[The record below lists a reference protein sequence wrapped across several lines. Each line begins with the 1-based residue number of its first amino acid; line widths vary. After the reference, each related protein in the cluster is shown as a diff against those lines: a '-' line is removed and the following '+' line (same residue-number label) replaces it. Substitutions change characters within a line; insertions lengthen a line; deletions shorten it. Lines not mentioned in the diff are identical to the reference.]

1 MASQVVYHALKAPS
15 DPPRAGGPSKIQIAS
30 TAWEDRSLYMPNK
43 GQVISD
49 WILTKLLKDK
59 ANPPALN
66 PVLDIRFWALLSQIV
81 ADKTKAAKHWLL
93 PQLNRVPITPILASF
108 LDLLGAVEAEQR
120 VPLTTAVSRS
130 LNIIWPLAVHKISAE
145 SLLECLGNFL
155 GAIQKF
161 PQLIDVLE
169 QIGDCILSSLRA
181 SVGNSSNKKKA
192 TPYQLSS
199 LFIQNHL
206 RPWIVCSSNPTQSH
220 LGESVYVVGTEIL
233 FNVDT
238 LRQIHDEEHPI
249 FAALRNI
256 PDNLVH
262 PSLSRIFSS
271 FVHCTRKHRSSLFG
285 QSSGHSPAALTE
297 QVRSACFSFFDSCQ
311 ALLNVID
318 PTISTWTARVGLL
331 TVVGD
336 ENLFGSSQA
345 DGQMSLQSTV
355 PLVLSVL
362 GSERPGK
369 RLCTLRVHPN
379 EAIGE
384 EAWSAIACLSKL
396 IQIDYDL
403 ILKDIPRILPEL
415 LHIPGVSPSVFSF
428 LELLLDYHVKTRTMH
443 THIETLFAALA
454 ADPKTRSSDVQQ
466 HYQAAFSSALLH
478 PVHLNRLANCTH
490 KFLTPGQTGQ
500 TIAFI
505 LAALHDCWSQI
516 SASDDAES
524 IGSSLALTFCFSARL
539 ASVILAAL
547 PLQALSDS
555 TLQEVN
561 GSLNELRSTFLPRA
575 LGKVFKVIRK
585 NATESWASQ
594 VLGVAILRL
603 QYALGTPHT
612 DKLWTKVETA
622 SDQDGL
628 LPELSLELFRV
639 LLKWSSVDEPIR
651 TRDSI
656 DRILS
661 FLENNS
667 SSSENSWSGASCSL
681 TFGSKGKEDGALA
694 ILHMLIDRYLPIIE
708 FIIFRANIA
717 AHVSGEAGLDA
728 NLLLLNAL
736 SSAQFWELP
745 NLRTAILA
753 FADDTTSMLAD
764 SSAADSQSTVRS
776 TYQLLLMFPI
786 EFMSRTLR
794 TELIRRAVNGDV
806 LYSSSLVESQ
816 DLHSVVAVLRTFIHN
831 VSLYIGAIPNLSRY
845 LTHIIRCNSSSQ
857 TLQNSTDVTLSL
869 VGMHFTALLKSSE
882 QSAEATVEVLRSCLP
897 PDILNS
903 ANDSRV
909 LVHLIETLTNGFSRQ
924 RFSFS
929 LIGEMFATHII
940 SLSFSTE
947 VQDEICNLER
957 KLSEA
962 LVGRLGDIDA
972 LFASEELMNLWLHA
986 LLLRRWLK
994 VQGDKLPLVGLKLC
1008 SGTRGSVSS
1017 TEELDKNC
1025 TAAFAI
1031 LAEELHWT
1039 PDSGRLQH
1047 LGVILATYVLFA
1059 HLINHNTRLDQLFS
1073 QMCNALPVSEFCHLL
1088 DLAHES
1094 LSDTAHS
1101 AQHMVHLVHAAA
1113 LLLSEH
1119 PAGTL
1124 KHTQNFLTRCLNTF
1138 TGRAEFTNGSLP
1150 LRIEVLRLLRQ
1161 QCSDSPASLRTSDI
1175 GSIWSLL
1182 SKFLVKSKT
1191 HDEATSTDISHEI
1204 TTTVGALIRLRRD
1217 LVALTLPNL
1226 GMVLQQLILTIRRP
1240 RPQLGAK
1247 QTALVTDTLPRWV
1260 NSVYPVSHEEGKALA
1275 RLLETL
1281 TTKTTP
1287 RSHASTGTERAE
1299 SLARPFS
1306 KHAAYVIKA
1315 YIDAMND
1322 PLCMLPPEL
1331 RKELRP
1337 GLFALCSMLNDHN
1350 RDAMMVSALDT
1361 GGKTIMKN
1369 LWSEYEKQKYV
1380 GKG

>member
-1 MASQVVYHALKAPS
+1 MASQAVYHALKAPS
-15 DPPRAGGPSKIQIAS
+15 DPPRSGGPSKIQIAS
-30 TAWEDRSLYMPNK
+30 SAWEDKSLYMPNK
-43 GQVISD
+43 GEVISD

-66 PVLDIRFWALLSQIV
+66 PVLDIQFWTLLSQIV
-81 ADKTKAAKHWLL
+81 VDKPKAAKHWLL
-93 PQLNRVPITPILASF
+93 PQLNRVPVTPIVAAF
-108 LDLLGAVEAEQR
+108 LDLLGAVEAELR
-120 VPLTTAVSRS
+120 VPLTTAVR
-130 LNIIWPLAVHKISAE
+130 I
-145 SLLECLGNFL
+145 
-155 GAIQKF
+155 
-161 PQLIDVLE
+161 
-169 QIGDCILSSLRA
+169 
-181 SVGNSSNKKKA
+181 
-192 TPYQLSS
+192 QLST

-206 RPWIVCSSNPTQSH
+206 RPWIVCSSNPTSSH

-262 PSLSRIFSS
+262 PTLSRIFSS
-271 FVHCTRKHRSSLFG
+271 FVQCTRKHRSSLFG
-285 QSSGHSPAALTE
+285 QSSGHSSAALTE
-297 QVRSACFSFFDSCQ
+297 QVRAACFSFFDSCQ
-311 ALLNVID
+311 VLLNVID
-318 PTISTWTARVGLL
+318 PTILTWMARVDLL

-336 ENLFGSSQA
+336 ENLFSSSQA

-362 GSERPGK
+362 GSERPD
-369 RLCTLRVHPN
+369 
-379 EAIGE
+379 E
-384 EAWSAIACLSKL
+384 EASLAIVCLSKL
-396 IQIDYDL
+396 MQIDHDL

-415 LHIPGVSPSVFSF
+415 LHIPGVTPSVFSF

-443 THIETLFAALA
+443 THVETLFAALA
-454 ADPKTRSSDVQQ
+454 ADTKTRFSNVQQ
-466 HYQAAFSSALLH
+466 RYQAAFSSALLH
-478 PVHLNRLANCTH
+478 PIHLNRLTNCTR

-500 TIAFI
+500 TVAFT
-505 LAALHDCWSQI
+505 LAALQDCWSQI

-524 IGSSLALTFCFSARL
+524 GRGSLALTFCFSARL
-539 ASVILAAL
+539 ASVILDAL
-547 PLQALSDS
+547 PLQALSDL

-561 GSLNELRSTFLPRA
+561 DSINELRSTFLPRA
-575 LGKVFKVIRK
+575 LAKVFKVIGK
-585 NATESWASQ
+585 NVAESWTSQ
-594 VLGVAILRL
+594 ILGVAILRL
-603 QYALGTPHT
+603 QSALGTPYT
-612 DKLWTKVETA
+612 DKLWTKVEAA

-628 LPELSLELFRV
+628 LPEMSLELFRM
-639 LLKWSSVDEPIR
+639 LLKWSSVDEPLR

-656 DRILS
+656 DRMLR

-667 SSSENSWSGASCSL
+667 NSESSSSGASCSL
-681 TFGSKGKEDGALA
+681 TFGLKGKEDGALA
-694 ILHMLIDRYLPIIE
+694 ILHMLIDRYLPIIDAIASPVQLQWLVK
-708 FIIFRANIA
+708 IIFRANIA
-717 AHVSGEAGLDA
+717 AHVSEAASLNA

-753 FADDTTSMLAD
+753 FADEATSVLAD
-764 SSAADSQSTVRS
+764 PHVKPTDDSHATIWS
-776 TYQLLLMFPI
+776 TYRLLLTFPI

-806 LYSSSLVESQ
+806 LYSSSPADSQ

-831 VSLYIGAIPNLSRY
+831 VSLYIGTVDQPISSLSRY
-845 LTHIIRCNSSSQ
+845 LIHLIRCNSSSQ
-857 TLQNSTDVTLSL
+857 ALQNSTDVTLSL
-869 VGMHFTALLKSSE
+869 LALHFTALLKSSE

-897 PDILNS
+897 PDLLSS

-909 LVHLIETLTNGFSRQ
+909 LVHLIETLTKGFSRQ
-924 RFSFS
+924 SFP
-929 LIGEMFATHII
+929 
-940 SLSFSTE
+940 TE
-947 VQDEICNLER
+947 VQDEICDLER
-957 KLSEA
+957 RLSEA
-962 LVGRLGDIDA
+962 LVGRVGDMDA
-972 LFASEELMNLWLHA
+972 FFASEELMNLWLHA

-994 VQGDKLPLVGLKLC
+994 VDGDRLPLIGIRLC
-1008 SGTRGSVSS
+1008 SGTRNGSVPS
-1017 TEELDKNC
+1017 TDELDDMNR
-1025 TAAFAI
+1025 TTAFAI

-1039 PDSGRLQH
+1039 PDNDRVQH
-1047 LGVILATYVLFA
+1047 LSVVLATYVPFA
-1059 HLINHNTRLDQLFS
+1059 HLVNPNSQARLDRLFS
-1073 QMCNALPVSEFCHLL
+1073 QMCNALPASEFCHLL
-1088 DLAHES
+1088 DLVHES

-1101 AQHMVHLVHAAA
+1101 TQYVLHLVHSAA

-1138 TGRAEFTNGSLP
+1138 TGHVEFTNGPLSLR
-1150 LRIEVLRLLRQ
+1150 LEVLRLLRQ

-1175 GSIWSLL
+1175 GCIWSLL
-1182 SKFLVKSKT
+1182 SKFLAKSKT
-1191 HDEATSTDISHEI
+1191 HDEATSTDISQEI
-1204 TTTVGALIRLRRD
+1204 TTIVGALIRLRRD

-1226 GMVLQQLILTIRRP
+1226 GMVLQQLIATIRRP

-1260 NSVYPVSHEEGKALA
+1260 NSVYPVTHEEGKALA

-1350 RDAMMVSALDT
+1350 RDAMMVSALDA

-1369 LWSEYEKQKYV
+1369 LWTEYEKQKYV